1 MEYINK
7 NNIKIDD
14 LYKNYEILIN
24 NDNNIKK
31 KGTMTITTTTD
42 ISDLFVNIENESSIH
57 QYNNNNRTNKNIID
71 DNFSDDIVSDDDSLV
86 INNLNNYILNT
97 EH

>member
-1 MEYINK
+1 
-7 NNIKIDD
+7 
-14 LYKNYEILIN
+14 
-24 NDNNIKK
+24 
-31 KGTMTITTTTD
+31 MTITTTTD

-57 QYNNNNRTNKNIID
+57 QYNNNNNKTNKNIID